1 MLPQHVALIMDGN
14 GRWASRQGL
23 PRSIGHRAGAE
34 QLREII
40 KTAVNLGIPYIT
52 VFVFSTENW
61 KRGDKEVSK
70 LKRLFHKYMLSEQQL
85 LEQYEVK
92 VRFIGEQT
100 NLDLS
105 LIEDMRN
112 LEKNTANNNRLVLTL
127 ALNYGARKEIAEI
140 TKKIALMVSNGDLAI
155 DDITE
160 DQISKF
166 SYTADLPD
174 PDLIIRTSGEKRMS
188 NFLLWQ
194 SAYSELY
201 FVDTLW
207 PDFTTEDFCEA
218 VQGFSSRGRR
228 FGALT

>member
-166 SYTADLPD
+166 SYTAELARPRPD
-174 PDLIIRTSGEKRMS
+174 NPHFR
-188 NFLLWQ
+188 
-194 SAYSELY
+194 
-201 FVDTLW
+201 
-207 PDFTTEDFCEA
+207 
-218 VQGFSSRGRR
+218 
-228 FGALT
+228 